1 MNYQRN
7 DVIALAVLSFLGGV
21 ILTWAI
27 SDSINAQ
34 NELERAESDPSE
46 YQFTVT
52 DDSISVQD
60 FDRYVGTVKI
70 EGQLEKLINDD
81 NE

>member
-1 MNYQRN
+1 MTKLQE
-7 DVIALAVLSFLGGV
+7 DIVTLSVLSFFGGV
-21 ILTWAI
+21 IVTLAI
-27 SDSINAQ
+27 SNSIYAQ
-34 NELERAESDPSE
+34 NELERAESDPCE

>member
-1 MNYQRN
+1 MTKLQE
-7 DVIALAVLSFLGGV
+7 DIVSLSILSFFGGAIV
-21 ILTWAI
+21 TLAI
-27 SDSINAQ
+27 SNSIYAQ
-34 NELERAESDPSE
+34 NELERAESDPCE